1 MIGLSNLFYFNM
13 PDTDLLSEVVA
24 TNREIK
30 KRNETLTCFLFMF
43 GIPVLLVVGIFI
55 FYFVIGFLD
64 GVSRGMSETNTKE
77 NSMSRS
83 EKCKLEAQERAESLL
98 RSKLSVLKKKKDKT
112 EWDIEDIEQYQNMLD
127 EGLVLRDDYDYLY
140 NECMK

>member
-1 MIGLSNLFYFNM
+1 M

-64 GVSRGMSETNTKE
+64 GV

-83 EKCKLEAQERAESLL
+83 EKCKLEAQEEAITLL
-98 RSKLSVLKKKKDKT
+98 KTKLELLKEKKNKT
-112 EWDIEDIEQYQNMLD
+112 QDDLIRIEEYQNAVD
-127 EGLVLRDDYDYLY
+127 RDMYLKEDYEYHY
-140 NECMK
+140 NDCMR